1 MNIIET
7 VNYVG
12 TEEGA
17 QRFIDKVFE
26 QNVRIETINVI
37 AATDKAIDAA
47 LRRVLGIPAR
57 AGGSGRRQ
65 V

>member
-12 TEEGA
+12 TEAGA
-17 QRFIDKVFE
+17 QRFIDKVFS

-37 AATDKAIDAA
+37 AADDKAIDAA
-47 LRRVLGIPAR
+47 LRRVLRIPAR
-57 AGGSGRRQ
+57 PGRQ
-65 V
+65 VKP